1 MRNWPPLPPRESPVP
16 HGVSPTQKD
25 AQGHTRSATTGAPRP
40 WSACCWFPC
49 QPTSTTGARQG
60 ARDAKGRGLIV
71 NHTISA
77 LAAKRPRAFLLENV
91 KGLATQHRATF
102 ENILQQL
109 RQMAGSADSKYS
121 TRQTLASHKHRE
133 RVFIVA
139 VLRAARVPGIDPK
152 GA

>member
-1 MRNWPPLPPRESPVP
+1 M
-16 HGVSPTQKD
+16 
-25 AQGHTRSATTGAPRP
+25 
-40 WSACCWFPC
+40 
-49 QPTSTTGARQG
+49 GARQG
-60 ARDAKGRGLIV
+60 VRDAKGRGLII
-71 NHTISA
+71 NRTISA
-77 LAAKRPRAFLLENV
+77 LAAKRPRAE
-91 KGLATQHRATF
+91 GLATQHRATF

-133 RVFIVA
+133 RVFIVG